1 MADAVHT
8 PIAEPDAALSP
19 PAAPDAV
26 RGLGRIVRGYG
37 LYADVAPDD
46 GWQLHA
52 GAGDFA
58 SSASAAHGAGDVPG
72 TLRIVRCTMR
82 GSLKRERRRTDPLA
96 VGDRVE
102 FLLTTPDVDPPEGV
116 IEAVLPRVRTLSRL
130 ARGRD
135 DVQQVIV
142 ANPDLL
148 VVVFA
153 IREPEPHPRLVD
165 RFLLVAE
172 AQQLP
177 VVICANKIDLV
188 DPEQVEAEVAERF
201 APQIAAGYRVL
212 PTSARSAAGME
223 ALEELLQGQ
232 VSAFAGPSGVGKSSL
247 LNTIA
252 PERNERTGEVSTA
265 TGKGR
270 HTTTWT
276 TLVRLGADTW
286 IADTPGI
293 RALRVWGVNTNELDH
308 LYPEFRPYLDT
319 CFYDDCHHTHEPR
332 CAVRDALEAGAIHP
346 ERYASYVALREGEW

>member
-1 MADAVHT
+1 M
-8 PIAEPDAALSP
+8 
-19 PAAPDAV
+19 
-26 RGLGRIVRGYG
+26 RGYG

-46 GWQLHA
+46 GWHA
-52 GAGDFA
+52 RADVFGESGTDND
-58 SSASAAHGAGDVPG
+58 AATAATID
-72 TLRIVRCTMR
+72 IVRCTLR
-82 GSLKRERRRTDPLA
+82 GALKRERRRTDPLA

-102 FLLTTPDVDPPEGV
+102 FLLTTPDVSPPEGV
-116 IEAVLPRVRTLSRL
+116 IEAVLPRTRALSRL

-153 IREPEPHPRLVD
+153 IQEPEPHPRLVD

-177 VVICANKIDLV
+177 VVICANKVDLV
-188 DPEQVEAEVAERF
+188 DAGDDHAASAAAIDAVVAERF

-212 PTSARSAAGME
+212 PTSARSGYGMQ
-223 ALEELLQGQ
+223 ALYDLLQGR

-252 PERNERTGEVSTA
+252 PERNERTGDVSSA

-276 TLVRLGADTW
+276 TLVRLGPDTW

-293 RALRVWGVNTNELDH
+293 RALRVWGVDADDLDR
-308 LYPEFRPYLDT
+308 LYPEFVPYLDQ
-319 CFYDDCHHTHEPR
+319 CYYDDCRHLQEPG
-332 CAVRDALEAGAIHP
+332 CAVRAALEAGTIHP
-346 ERYASYVALREGEW
+346 ERYASYVALRSGEW